1 MKKFIFC
8 VIAFVLILI
17 AVGTFWH
24 LDLRKEHGY
33 GNYQKELAKRDQRI
47 NELEDTIRN
56 MQESLSFYR
65 GAVMWFIGLDD
76 KELDKNIDLFRNVH
90 N

>member
-33 GNYQKELAKRDQRI
+33 GNYQKELVKREQRI
-47 NELEDTIRN
+47 NELEDSIRN
-56 MQESLSFYR
+56 MQESLGFYR
-65 GAVMWFIGLDD
+65 QAVIWFIGLDD